1 MLSIGITGGIG
12 SGKTTVCRIL
22 EHLGY
27 PVFYADNVGR
37 EISNTDPEL
46 RAKIK
51 AIFGSEAY
59 QGEEL
64 NRPYIAQRIFS
75 DATLKEKMNAIVH
88 PAVYRAFEVWKAEQN
103 SPLIFNESAL
113 LFETGSYKRFDAVI
127 LVSADE
133 EERIQRVLKRDHS
146 QREQVLARIKQ
157 QLPDSEKMK
166 LATYTIHNNDSDLVL
181 PQLLKIL
188 ADLGQS

>member
-88 PAVYRAFEVWKAEQN
+88 PAVYRAFEAWKAGQN

-157 QLPDSEKMK
+157 QLPDSEKMN